1 MEEQRAQEISKGK
14 QEALEPGHPK
24 YFVYLSK
31 AIFLVGLNKCITP
44 SVLILMGV
52 VFIFINVDDRTQDCL
67 EQVAGGLLIYTW
79 GVKCMGPIQE
89 SFATA
94 VEGSSKQLIALM
106 GSTIMIVIILAPL
119 FYLSTEGH
127 DFSTVDGGILF
138 FGVMG
143 SGQAVQCTDE
153 GLPINATQQ
162 CQKPIAT
169 RPGLVHSQQCYGSE
183 QADAPPS
190 STGPGALIPYFIG
203 FALDAIMLV
212 LVEPEKDLVDTY
224 TSMRRSYKSVVKDLL
239 VTPIAFALD
248 NLLTGAGCASVVLAA
263 AGGSKGVAVVYFI
276 VFALCTAIGVC
287 IAYTIRAFMELCNRR
302 GFVNVGLWVK
312 FAFLLGAGLSFL
324 DNGTDLVKTGLT
336 FWVGL
341 GAAIGWL
348 LFASEL
354 LDSDE
359 AEEHEETNGNGT
371 SSDAEVLD
379 EKHRASEVAEEL
391 DEAHRRQRVQHQQF
405 LDKPGGKVSM
415 ILKTPLS
422 F

>member
-1 MEEQRAQEISKGK
+1 M
-14 QEALEPGHPK
+14 
-24 YFVYLSK
+24 
-31 AIFLVGLNKCITP
+31 
-44 SVLILMGV
+44 
-52 VFIFINVDDRTQDCL
+52 
-67 EQVAGGLLIYTW
+67 
-79 GVKCMGPIQE
+79 
-89 SFATA
+89 
-94 VEGSSKQLIALM
+94 
-106 GSTIMIVIILAPL
+106 
-119 FYLSTEGH
+119 
-127 DFSTVDGGILF
+127 
-138 FGVMG
+138 
-143 SGQAVQCTDE
+143 
-153 GLPINATQQ
+153 
-162 CQKPIAT
+162 
-169 RPGLVHSQQCYGSE
+169 
-183 QADAPPS
+183 
-190 STGPGALIPYFIG
+190 IPYYIG